1 MSSSFSKENL
11 ELLDIAKLIATSTMA
26 IAEAFEES
34 DQSAHAAFQAIRT
47 ELDHVREQ
55 LKLLVDSPES
65 NAESLWVNGRWLIF
79 LFSFFLLLLP
89 PVLNTPPPLH
99 SHLPGIQA
107 SWVAVVPLE
116 LPVCVVQQ

>member
-65 NAESLWVNGRWLIF
+65 KAESLWVNRKMVD
-79 LFSFFLLLLP
+79 FSFFLLLLP
-89 PVLNTPPPLH
+89 PVLNLPLLSTPIFQEFKRAGLQLFLSNFP
-99 SHLPGIQA
+99 
-107 SWVAVVPLE
+107 
-116 LPVCVVQQ
+116 CVVQQ

>member
-1 MSSSFSKENL
+1 
-11 ELLDIAKLIATSTMA
+11 MA

-65 NAESLWVNGRWLIF
+65 KAGVTVGELEDWLIF
-79 LFSFFLLLLP
+79 HFSFFLLLLP
-89 PVLNTPPPLH
+89 PVLNLPLLSTPIFQEFKRAGLQLFLSNFP
-99 SHLPGIQA
+99 
-107 SWVAVVPLE
+107 
-116 LPVCVVQQ
+116 CVVQQ